1 MSSSCWLARG
11 ELHSGSAMN
20 DRERKDRLI
29 QTRVPESLESALKR
43 EATRRRLGVSQ
54 LVRNILE
61 DTLHMVGGVVDGV
74 DAIVQDS
81 IALGREVGR
90 GVAKVRRDASGRSSE
105 TAAADRDD
113 EPEPTP
119 DADPVSDPQRDA
131 PADAESAT
139 DAVAAAP
146 AAAPDDL
153 TDVFAW
159 HPVVLNRA
167 AHCARCGTAMP
178 AGHSGYVAMRDD
190 PSRPRVWSC
199 SDCVARLGG

>member
-1 MSSSCWLARG
+1 
-11 ELHSGSAMN
+11 MN

-43 EATRRRLGVSQ
+43 EATRQRLGVSQ

-61 DTLHMVGGVVDGV
+61 DTLHIVGGVVDGV

-90 GVAKVRRDASGRSSE
+90 GVAKVRRDTSGRPSDDVPES
-105 TAAADRDD
+105 RDD
-113 EPEPTP
+113 DDAAQPE
-119 DADPVSDPQRDA
+119 DA
-131 PADAESAT
+131 PPPSR
-139 DAVAAAP
+139 VSPPPAP
-146 AAAPDDL
+146 AAAAASDDDL
-153 TDVFAW
+153 SDVFAW

-167 AHCARCGTAMP
+167 AHCARCGTAMA

-190 PSRPRVWSC
+190 ASRPRAWSC
-199 SDCVARLGG
+199 W